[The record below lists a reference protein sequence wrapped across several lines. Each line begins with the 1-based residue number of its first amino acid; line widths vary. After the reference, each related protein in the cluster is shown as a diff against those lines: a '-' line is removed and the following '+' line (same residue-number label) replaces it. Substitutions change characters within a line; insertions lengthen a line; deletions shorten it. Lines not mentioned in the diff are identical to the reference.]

1 MGYRGRDS
9 QKNAE
14 NFVPGVVRVLWDK
27 LRKAFWKD
35 WQTKLFALLFALA
48 LWFFLFSERI

>member
-14 NFVPGVVRVLWDK
+14 NFVPRVVKVLWDE
-27 LRKAFWKD
+27 LRRIFWED
-35 WQTKLFALLFALA
+35 WRTKLFALLFALA